1 MTLLCKLNIHGQA
14 DQLQEEMSTATE
26 TEQQAV
32 ARRAAEQPSD
42 MTDIKFVLWV
52 VSRLRQ
58 VGRNVSEWDAI
69 KQEAE
74 RRYYGSSE

>member
-1 MTLLCKLNIHGQA
+1 
-14 DQLQEEMSTATE
+14 MSATE
-26 TEQQAV
+26 TYDEAV

-74 RRYYGSSE
+74 RRFYESSDGD